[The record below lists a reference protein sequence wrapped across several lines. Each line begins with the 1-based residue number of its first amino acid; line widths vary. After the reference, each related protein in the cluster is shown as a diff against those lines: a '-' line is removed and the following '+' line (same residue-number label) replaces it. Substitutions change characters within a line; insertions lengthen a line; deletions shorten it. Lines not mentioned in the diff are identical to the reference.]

1 MHINK
6 YLFSCILTHKQPL
19 RHTGFIKNQIAQGL
33 INIIL
38 MRCQRRGLRVREGKM
53 NG

>member
-6 YLFSCILTHKQPL
+6 YLFSYILTHKQPL
-19 RHTGFIKNQIAQGL
+19 RHTEFIKFKIAQGL

-38 MRCQRRGLRVREGKM
+38 MSCQRRG
-53 NG
+53 